1 MIQKRI
7 FCSFNALGLETA
19 VRKHAYIPNWR
30 DIANLSN
37 EHPASARVVGRAN
50 GARLLN
56 ERACLNKTVRLATYT
71 RNIGAPDRSL
81 GFARALMAR

>member
-1 MIQKRI
+1 MQNGII
-7 FCSFNALGLETA
+7 CSFNVLGLGTA

-37 EHPASARVVGRAN
+37 EHPASARAVGHAN

-56 ERACLNKTVRLATYT
+56 ERARLNKTVRLATYT